1 MLVGQLMSCGCCR
14 LNNNLRE
21 KIARYS
27 VTLIWALLFLG
38 SSSWLLVGSVAY
50 WVKKG
55 WLPPDSA
62 GWAQAIGGLLAVIV
76 AIAVPAYQSYHQ
88 QKQLQEKDVR
98 SRLDGMQATRALMEH
113 LLGVQIRLRTG
124 LYQFQLRRGL
134 FESLDGA
141 RASAH
146 DAKQA
151 AAMLRE
157 LSVVALSVQMVHFLV
172 GMREIA
178 SYGEFAAQTMDN
190 PMSVVSPDVLN
201 KLKNNTELLKKWID
215 ELDGLE
221 Q

>member
-1 MLVGQLMSCGCCR
+1 MLVAHFMNCGCCG
-14 LNNNLRE
+14 LSNNLRGQM
-21 KIARYS
+21 ARYS
-27 VTLIWALLFLG
+27 VILIWALLFIS
-38 SSSWLLVGSVAY
+38 SSSWILVGSVAY

-62 GWAQAIGGLLAVIV
+62 GWAQAIGGLLAVMV

-98 SRLDGMQATRALMEH
+98 DRQDGMEATRALMEH
-113 LLGVQIRLRTG
+113 LLGVQTRLRTG

-172 GMREIA
+172 GMREVA
-178 SYGEFAAQTMDN
+178 SYGEFAAQAIDN

-201 KLKNNTELLKKWID
+201 KLKSNIELLKKWID
-215 ELDGLE
+215 ELEGLE
-221 Q
+221 